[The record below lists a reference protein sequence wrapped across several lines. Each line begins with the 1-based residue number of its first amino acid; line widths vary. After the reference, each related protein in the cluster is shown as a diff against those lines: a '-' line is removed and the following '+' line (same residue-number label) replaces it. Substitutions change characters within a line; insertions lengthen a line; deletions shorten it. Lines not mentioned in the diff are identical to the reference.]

1 MNWGSLLKYTLI
13 PVRPKLASLP
23 HLTAS
28 THLHSNTLIRVKVQT
43 TLSVERSRY
52 KNLRRECRFCHLCND
67 NMIRDVFILYS
78 NVQLYKHSENYFY
91 LNIVKPLKYII
102 LFTYSNINIINR
114 LCKYIIE
121 ASKLDAS
128 ESI

>member
-13 PVRPKLASLP
+13 PVRPKLESLP

-52 KNLRRECRFCHLCND
+52 KNLQRECRFCHLCYD
-67 NMIRDVFILYS
+67 NMIRDVFHFILECS
-78 NVQLYKHSENYFY
+78 TLQAFRKLF
-91 LNIVKPLKYII
+91 LPKY
-102 LFTYSNINIINR
+102 
-114 LCKYIIE
+114 C
-121 ASKLDAS
+121 
-128 ESI
+128 